1 MAKKRAKDKVTPTL
15 PKTPTKKAEV
25 VKTLADSPST
35 RTFLEKQ
42 GFLQSSSDKQDT
54 EAMKSL
60 VTDLTD
66 GLARVKRAKSTDERI
81 AYGVARSLAFGATV
95 KQNRQQSRVA
105 KLVGIKRQQVSHG
118 ISHREKILKGDEAKR
133 KVRMDAIKD
142 KEKLMITGPIKPAAL
157 QVLRRIKCASD

>member
-1 MAKKRAKDKVTPTL
+1 
-15 PKTPTKKAEV
+15 
-25 VKTLADSPST
+25 
-35 RTFLEKQ
+35 
-42 GFLQSSSDKQDT
+42 
-54 EAMKSL
+54 MKSL

-118 ISHREKILKGDEAKR
+118 ISHRENFKGR
-133 KVRMDAIKD
+133 
-142 KEKLMITGPIKPAAL
+142 
-157 QVLRRIKCASD
+157 